1 MKIKGSSVIEL
12 TDVNTGKV
20 QSFKDENLVTAAVP
34 KALAFHLGLAEKSSS
49 VSNAAASNLL
59 PVVPNAIGGILCY
72 EDRLDENPG
81 IFYAE
86 PENKIVGC
94 SSNNSHSTTSAIRG
108 SINAVESGPL
118 EDGKG
123 YRFVFDFGTSQGNG
137 TISAIALTSRQGGV
151 SGYGDHVNPY
161 SCAEDVS
168 NYTIS
173 INTSNYEQ
181 YIDVITA
188 LMYAV
193 SVRYDKNDLIAIIPL
208 SSGDLEIVSVP
219 FPTSKVDLTGG
230 SFYDGST
237 YRVLATVTPS
247 GDFFG
252 GAAGTTSKSSFYG
265 SFFDGEDGYWWGFSY
280 RSKGS
285 AGAVTVYWAKI
296 DQETFAIT
304 EGTWTLDNITTLGY
318 SSVPFSQSLDQKY
331 WTGGSYIRTHCPLT
345 FGGGYLYMLNYN
357 MDTVYKINRN
367 NPTDIKAIKI
377 KAVSTTDESNRDR
390 PYQRMRYIHGRV
402 YLPTGFIDADNMF
415 TEAVIAWGSI
425 DGMQLPVTRK
435 DQIYAFSFGKQSS
448 YLRVFPV
455 LISPY
460 LATINNLAKPVVK
473 TADKTMKITYILREE

>member
-1 MKIKGSSVIEL
+1 MRIKGSSVIEL
-12 TDVNTGKV
+12 TDVNTGRV
-20 QSFKDENLVTAAVP
+20 QMFKDENLVTAAVP

-49 VSNAAASNLL
+49 VSNAAARNLL

-94 SSNNSHSTTSAIRG
+94 SSNNSHSTTSPIRG
-108 SINAVESGPL
+108 SMNAVESGPL
-118 EDGKG
+118 KDGKG

-137 TISAIALTSRQGGV
+137 TISAIALTSKQGGV
-151 SGYGDHVNPY
+151 SGYGDRVNPY
-161 SCAEDVS
+161 SCAGDVS
-168 NYTIS
+168 GYGIGVD
-173 INTSNYEQ
+173 TSNYEQ

-193 SVRYDKNDLIAIIPL
+193 SVRYDKNDLISIIPL
-208 SSGDLEIVSVP
+208 STGDLKIVSVP

-247 GDFFG
+247 GDFFSGTAG
-252 GAAGTTSKSSFYG
+252 GTSKSSFYG

-280 RSKGS
+280 RSKSSSGS
-285 AGAVTVYWAKI
+285 LTVYWAKI
-296 DQETFAIT
+296 NQETFEIT
-304 EGTWTLDNITTLGY
+304 EGTWTLNNINTIGY
-318 SSVPFSQSLDQKY
+318 TSVPFSKSLSQEY
-331 WTGGSYIRTHCPLT
+331 WTGSSYIRSYCPLT

-367 NPTDIKAIKI
+367 NPTDITAIKI
-377 KAVSTTDESNRDR
+377 KAVSTTDNDGRDR
-390 PYQRMRYIHGRV
+390 PYQRIRYIHGRV

-415 TEAVIAWGSI
+415 TEAVIDWSNS

-435 DQIYAFSFGKQSS
+435 DQIYAFSFGKHNNNWSV
-448 YLRVFPV
+448 YPV
-455 LISPY
+455 MISPY

>member
-1 MKIKGSSVIEL
+1 MRIKGSSVIEL
-12 TDVNTGKV
+12 TDVNTGRV
-20 QSFKDENLVTAAVP
+20 QMFKDENLVTAAVP

-49 VSNAAASNLL
+49 VANAAASDLL
-59 PVVPNAIGGILCY
+59 PVVPNAIGGILCF

-94 SSNNSHSTTSAIRG
+94 SSNNSHSTTSPIRG
-108 SINAVESGPL
+108 SMNAVESGPM

-123 YRFVFDFGTSQGNG
+123 YRFVFDFSTSQGNG
-137 TISAIALTSRQGGV
+137 TISAIALTSKKGGV
-151 SGYGDHVNPY
+151 SGYGDRVNPY
-161 SCAEDVS
+161 SCADDVS
-168 NYTIS
+168 AYGIDVT
-173 INTSNYEQ
+173 TSNYEQ
-181 YIDVITA
+181 YIDVVTA

-193 SVRYDKNDLIAIIPL
+193 SVRYDKNDLISIIPL
-208 SSGDLEIVSVP
+208 STGDLKIVSVP

-230 SFYDGST
+230 SFYAGST

-247 GDFFG
+247 GDFFSGTAG
-252 GAAGTTSKSSFYG
+252 GTSKSSFYG

-280 RSKGS
+280 QGRSSKGPL
-285 AGAVTVYWAKI
+285 TVYWAKI
-296 DQETFAIT
+296 NQETFEIT
-304 EGTWTLDNITTLGY
+304 EGTWTLNNITARAY
-318 SSVPFSQSLDQKY
+318 NSVSFKQSLSQQY
-331 WTGGSYIRTHCPLT
+331 WTGGNYIRSHCPLT

-367 NPTDIKAIKI
+367 NPTDITAIKI
-377 KAVSTTDESNRDR
+377 KAVSTTDDSGRDR
-390 PYQRMRYIHGRV
+390 PYQRIRYIHGRV

-415 TEAVIAWGSI
+415 TEAVINWSRS

-435 DQIYAFSFGKQSS
+435 DQIYAFSFGQIYNNLS
-448 YLRVFPV
+448 VAPV

>member
-1 MKIKGSSVIEL
+1 MRIKGSSVIEL
-12 TDVNTGKV
+12 TDVNTGRV
-20 QSFKDENLVTAAVP
+20 QMFKDENLVTAAVP
-34 KALAFHLGLAEKSSS
+34 KALAFHLGLAEKSNS
-49 VSNAAASNLL
+49 VANVAASNLL

-81 IFYAE
+81 VFYAD
-86 PENKIVGC
+86 PNNKIVGC
-94 SSNNSHSTTSAIRG
+94 ASNNSHSTTSSIRG
-108 SINAVESGPL
+108 SMNAVESGPL

-123 YRFVFDFGTSQGNG
+123 YRFVFDFNTAQGNG

-161 SCAEDVS
+161 RCAENVNAYKIDV
-168 NYTIS
+168 T
-173 INTSNYEQ
+173 TSNYEK

-193 SVRYDKNDLIAIIPL
+193 SVRYEKNDLISIIPL
-208 SSGDLEIVSVP
+208 STGDLEIVSVP

-230 SFYDGST
+230 SFYNGST

-280 RSKGS
+280 QGRSSKGPM
-285 AGAVTVYWAKI
+285 TVYWAKI
-296 DQETFAIT
+296 NQETFKIT
-304 EGTWTLDNITTLGY
+304 EGTWTLDNITTRAY
-318 SSVPFSQSLDQKY
+318 TSVPFRQSLSEQY
-331 WTGGSYIRTHCPLT
+331 WIGSSYIRTDCPLT

-357 MDTVYKINRN
+357 MDAVYKINRN
-367 NPTDIKAIKI
+367 NPTDITEIKI
-377 KAVSTTDESNRDR
+377 KAVSTKNESNRDR
-390 PYQRMRYIHGRV
+390 PYQRIRYIHGRV

-415 TEAVIAWGSI
+415 TEAVIDWTSS
-425 DGMQLPVTRK
+425 DGMQMPVTRK
-435 DQIYAFSFGKQSS
+435 DQIYAFSFGKLDSNLKA
-448 YLRVFPV
+448 YPV
-455 LISPY
+455 LVSPY